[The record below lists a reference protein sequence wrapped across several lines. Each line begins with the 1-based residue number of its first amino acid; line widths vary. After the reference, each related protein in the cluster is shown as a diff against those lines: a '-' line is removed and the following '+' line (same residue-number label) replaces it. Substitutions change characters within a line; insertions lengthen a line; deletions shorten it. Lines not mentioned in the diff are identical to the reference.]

1 MPAESPKPTKP
12 TKPSEAAKFPET
24 GKQPKG
30 FSQTFAGKPA
40 RSPRGLVPGRRV
52 WISLGWAGALTA
64 VVALGVPLVGS
75 DVFDSEDSN
84 EVVAAENIPS
94 SPTPTPSL
102 TPTPSPTPTPT
113 PTPAKTPTP
122 TAKAVVQAP
131 PAVVTP
137 ETTPEAP
144 AAPKQTT
151 GTGSGSGTTQEVTK
165 PQVRT
170 AAVAVQALATRDP
183 GRHICYRAFVENLGW
198 QSAVCDGATAG
209 TTSQERP
216 IKALNI
222 AVSGTNGTAA
232 TPFVHYPESTD
243 GKGHYNADW
252 KGAVDGIDLYIG
264 SSKNSAP
271 DMLGFAISVD
281 NSNSVICQT
290 SHVHNEGWHN
300 MGCDEPG
307 GENLIFGGTLSND
320 LWLEAVR
327 FTV

>member
-1 MPAESPKPTKP
+1 MPTQSPKPSKSP
-12 TKPSEAAKFPET
+12 KQPDKQPD
-24 GKQPKG
+24 KQPKG
-30 FSQTFAGKPA
+30 FSEAFARKPA

-52 WISLGWAGALTA
+52 WISLGWGGGAVVVLALGIPLIGGDALTS
-64 VVALGVPLVGS
+64 GDS
-75 DVFDSEDSN
+75 DKVT
-84 EVVAAENIPS
+84 AAEAIPG
-94 SPTPTPSL
+94 SPTP

-113 PTPAKTPTP
+113 RTKSTPTPTPTP
-122 TAKAVVQAP
+122 TAVVQPP
-131 PAVVTP
+131 PAAVIP
-137 ETTPEAP
+137 ETPSAAPVTSAP
-144 AAPKQTT
+144 AA
-151 GTGSGSGTTQEVTK
+151 GAGSGGGTEKQVTK
-165 PQVRT
+165 PQVKT
-170 AAVAVQALATRDP
+170 AATAVQALATRDP
-183 GRHICYRAFVENLGW
+183 GRHVCYRVYVENLGW
-198 QSAVCDGATAG
+198 QAAVCDGATAG
-209 TTSQERP
+209 TVGQERP
-216 IKALNI
+216 VKALNI

-232 TPFVHYPESTD
+232 TAFVHNPDSTD
-243 GKGHYNADW
+243 GKGHYNAPW

-264 SSKNSAP
+264 SARNSAP

>member
-1 MPAESPKPTKP
+1 MPAESPKPTNQP
-12 TKPSEAAKFPET
+12 
-24 GKQPKG
+24 KQPRG
-30 FSQTFAGKPA
+30 FSQTFARKPA
-40 RSPRGLVPGRRV
+40 RSPHGLVPGRRV
-52 WISLGWAGALTA
+52 WISLGWGGALAA
-64 VVALGVPLVGS
+64 VLALGVPLVGS
-75 DVFDSEDSN
+75 GVFDSEDSN

-102 TPTPSPTPTPT
+102 TPSLSPTPTPT
-113 PTPAKTPTP
+113 PTPAKTKAATP
-122 TAKAVVQAP
+122 TAEAVVQAP
-131 PAVVTP
+131 PVVVAPKTSP
-137 ETTPEAP
+137 AAP
-144 AAPKQTT
+144 AAPKQTS
-151 GTGSGSGTTQEVTK
+151 GTGSSGSGTTQEVTK

-183 GRHICYRAFVENLGW
+183 GRHVCYRAFVETLGW

-209 TTSQERP
+209 TTGQEKP

-232 TPFVHYPESTD
+232 TAFVHDPNSTN

-271 DMLGFAISVD
+271 DMLGFAINID
-281 NSNSVICQT
+281 NSKQVICQT